1 MTGTRRSAKALLA
14 VIVAIVPALV
24 AVQGGAPPAFAATD
38 SAEFSIEG
46 KGGFSTGA
54 GTVTIEQPKNAK
66 NELDGAT
73 RTDLHWVL
81 VPFTINDG
89 AGFRSSNVV
98 VAVSDTQVLAN
109 NVGTWQENAV
119 GLRPGVPGIRFDG
132 CETETGRF
140 IVDQFTQSATAPFT
154 ITKLVVRFEH
164 HCNGTTIGS
173 LAWGSDPGAAAYA
186 AHRMSSVSGA
196 GLVGGKVDFGT
207 VNFPASAQSVIR
219 LTNTG
224 ERALNIAKVSLEGY
238 GIDDFTATGCQGP
251 PVAVN
256 ASCDITITTTPQVDG
271 PTDATLRIFDQFT
284 GADPGSPLGAG
295 EAISLHA
302 NGVGGNK
309 ARVELDGEDSNSA
322 APGIRVV
329 KTGTFAGSATAVTV
343 TGSSLSF
350 NLTVPGGMASD
361 GVYTIGGNASLAIT
375 VDARACTGTAGR
387 VHIIELVGAIT
398 RFVARFTVDCGNG
411 RNAVGQVLFAPS
423 AAVVSRIVSPTSAVT
438 FAAADV
444 GQSSAPKS
452 VSVTN
457 QGSANTV
464 VNARLT
470 KGLATGDPAQFS
482 ILSNSCVNATLAP
495 GKSCAVVVTYSP
507 VHGGGGIGAIAV
519 KDTFSDNQDRRV
531 FLQGAAGGASGGY
544 PWNVD
549 GEFVPVSPT
558 RILDTRDDA
567 SFRTVVEP
575 LHAGEPRLV
584 DVAGKVGRDG
594 STPVPASGAS
604 AAVLNVTVDSP
615 TAPAYLTVYPTTG
628 ANTPPTASNLNFV
641 RGQTTPNLVVAQLGD
656 GGRVSLYTNAGDV
669 HVIVDVVGWIT
680 SDTSTYRG
688 SRLEPIAPTR
698 ILDTRYGTGGRSTP
712 LGGRETMRLQVADPL
727 DGYTAAVIN
736 LTGVEATASTFVT
749 AFPADVALP
758 TASNL
763 NLVAGQVRPNLV
775 MVQLSADGAIN
786 LYNFAGNVN
795 LVADLVGLY
804 KAGGARDLQTGR
816 IKPFAPVRIV
826 YTPGG
831 AVLAGGTTKSWDLGV
846 QSAAAGLANM
856 EAGKNSGFIANFT
869 ATEGTASTYMT
880 AYPSDKPRPT
890 ASNLNV
896 LPNENVPNLSV
907 VSLSGANTWDVY
919 NNTGSIHYIFDV
931 VARIAA

>member
-1 MTGTRRSAKALLA
+1 MTGMRRSAKALLSVVA
-14 VIVAIVPALV
+14 AIVPALV
-24 AVQGGAPPAFAATD
+24 AVQGAQPAHAAAA

-54 GTVTIEQPKNAK
+54 GTVTIDQPKNAK
-66 NELDGAT
+66 NEVGGAT

-98 VAVSDTQVLAN
+98 VAVSDTQVLSS
-109 NVGTWQENAV
+109 NVGVWQENAV

-186 AHRMSSVSGA
+186 AHRLSSVSGA
-196 GLVGGKVDFGT
+196 ALAGGKVDFGT
-207 VNFPASAQSVIR
+207 VNFPASAQSVVR
-219 LTNTG
+219 VTNTG
-224 ERALNIAKVSLEGY
+224 ERALDIAKVSLEGY
-238 GIDDFTATGCQGP
+238 GIDDFTSTGCQGST
-251 PVAVN
+251 VAIG
-256 ASCDITITTTPQVDG
+256 ASCDVTITSTPQVDG

-284 GADPGSPLGAG
+284 GADPSNPLGAG

-309 ARVELDGEDSNSA
+309 ARVELDGEDSNAA

-329 KTGTFAGSATAVTV
+329 KTGTFAGSNTSVTV
-343 TGSSLSF
+343 TGTGLSF

-361 GVYTIGGNASLAIT
+361 GVYTIGSNASLTMT
-375 VDARACTGTAGR
+375 VDARACTGTGGR
-387 VHIIELVGAIT
+387 VHIIELAGAVS
-398 RFVARFTVDCGNG
+398 RLVARFTVDCGNA
-411 RNAVGQVLFAPS
+411 RNAIGQVLFAPS
-423 AAVVSRIVSPTSAVT
+423 SAVVSRIVSPTSAIT

-444 GQSSAPKS
+444 GQSSVPKS

-457 QGSANTV
+457 QGSASTV
-464 VNARLT
+464 VTARLT
-470 KGLATGDPAQFS
+470 KFS
-482 ILSNSCVNATLAP
+482 ILSNGCVNATLAP
-495 GKSCAVVVTYSP
+495 GKSCAVVVAYSP

-558 RILDTRDDA
+558 RILDTREDA
-567 SFRTVVEP
+567 SFRTFVEP

-584 DVAGKVGRDG
+584 DVAGKIGKNG
-594 STPVPASGAS
+594 TTPVPAAGAG

-615 TAPAYLTVYPTTG
+615 TAAAYLTVYPTTG

-680 SDTSTYRG
+680 SDSSTYRG

-698 ILDTRYGTGGRSTP
+698 ILDTRIGTGGRSTP
-712 LGGRETMRLQVADPL
+712 LGGRETMKLQVADPL

-749 AFPADVALP
+749 AFPADVTLP

-763 NLVAGQVRPNLV
+763 NLVAGQIRPNLV

-804 KAGGARDLQTGR
+804 KAGGARETQTGR

-831 AVLAGGTTKSWDLGV
+831 DKLAGGTAKSWDVGV

-856 EAGKNSGFIANFT
+856 ETGKNTGFIANFT
-869 ATEGTASTYMT
+869 ATEGTASTFMT
-880 AYPSDKPRPT
+880 AYPSDKSRPT

-896 LPNENVPNLSV
+896 LANENVPNLAV
-907 VSLSGANTWDVY
+907 VSLSAANTWDVY
-919 NNTGSIHYIFDV
+919 NHAGLTHYIFDV